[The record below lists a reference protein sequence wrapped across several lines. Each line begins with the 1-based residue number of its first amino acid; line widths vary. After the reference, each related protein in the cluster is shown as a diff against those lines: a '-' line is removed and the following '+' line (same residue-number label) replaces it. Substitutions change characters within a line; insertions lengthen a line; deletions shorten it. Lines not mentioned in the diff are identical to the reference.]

1 MAGCI
6 YPVRLLFLVCFSPP
20 SGVWEFHLF
29 FYLWIDVCKFISRD
43 VILNVMTIPW
53 GRRPSGAF
61 DISASLIKMMNLSL
75 LHFLLY
81 IAQPTRVCHPTPPH
95 SSSKYYEITR
105 DLYSLDSYWPPPP
118 AIEITTNQWVFSF
131 PFSLPCLLFF
141 FSFSIRGDI
150 RYRLVII
157 RPRAIWW
164 CTAASQPNI
173 FVNASVTCVYAVCMG
188 VSPHMASL

>member
-20 SGVWEFHLF
+20 SGVWEFHWF

-75 LHFLLY
+75 LHFPLY
-81 IAQPTRVCHPTPPH
+81 IAQPKRVCHPPPP

-118 AIEITTNQWVFSF
+118 AIEITTNQWVFS
-131 PFSLPCLLFF
+131 LFRF
-141 FSFSIRGDI
+141 CVCSSSSSIRGDI

-164 CTAASQPNI
+164 CTVASQPNI
-173 FVNASVTCVYAVCMG
+173 FVNTSVTCVCAVCMG
-188 VSPHMASL
+188 VSPHMAST